1 MDFTAVRLEQFYG
14 SGVKQDHPPSLGFAV
29 LLAARVR
36 LFEELIEV
44 FLPIRGARGSMG
56 VLVMVFV
63 AAVVVAVARH
73 RDESAVTERR
83 GEVEESV
90 GGPTMLLKVMSAE
103 SSVHRGWCCVLCAV
117 ASFSVDNAS

>member
-1 MDFTAVRLEQFYG
+1 MRLEQFYG
-14 SGVKQDHPPSLGFAV
+14 SGVKQDHPPSLGFAI

-44 FLPIRGARGSMG
+44 FLPIRGARGCMG
-56 VLVMVFV
+56 VCVMVSV

-83 GEVEESV
+83 GEAEESV

-103 SSVHRGWCCVLCAV
+103 SSVHRGWCAVCCVLWPP
-117 ASFSVDNAS
+117 SWSTTPP